1 MQQVTA
7 GLIVFNGRLLL
18 AKRPLAKKLGGQ
30 WEFPGGKVETGEELR
45 EALRRELW
53 EELRLNGRIG
63 RKYCETVHS
72 YPFGT
77 LCLHA
82 YWVQADSEAV
92 QLTEHDA
99 CVWVG
104 PQELAEYDVTSADR
118 EIVTKLRR
126 QFKQWFRAQ
135 M

>member
-18 AKRPLAKKLGGQ
+18 AKRPLAKRLGGQ
-30 WEFPGGKVETGEELR
+30 WEFPGGKVEAGEELCD
-45 EALRRELW
+45 ALRRELW

-63 RKYCETVHS
+63 KKYCETVHS
-72 YPFGT
+72 YSFGT

-82 YWVQADSEAV
+82 YWVQADSEVV

-99 CVWVG
+99 CVWLG
-104 PQELAEYDVTSADR
+104 PQELAAYDVTSADR
-118 EIVTKLRR
+118 EIVTKLCR
-126 QFKQWFRAQ
+126 QFKTCFQAQ